1 MGIRV
6 AVDALGG
13 DRAPLEIVSG
23 ALDAATTDIQP
34 VLYGPAGLDTAG
46 LEHVVTDGIV
56 AMHDK
61 PAEAVRGKPD
71 ASLVRAV
78 RAAGSAQRTPSCPRA
93 TPARCWPRGC
103 STYAACRGPS
113 GPASPS

>member
-1 MGIRV
+1 VGIRV

-61 PAEAVRGKPD
+61 PAEAVGPLEFAVSKKATTGNRF
-71 ASLVRAV
+71 ASR
-78 RAAGSAQRTPSCPRA
+78 
-93 TPARCWPRGC
+93 
-103 STYAACRGPS
+103 ST
-113 GPASPS
+113 